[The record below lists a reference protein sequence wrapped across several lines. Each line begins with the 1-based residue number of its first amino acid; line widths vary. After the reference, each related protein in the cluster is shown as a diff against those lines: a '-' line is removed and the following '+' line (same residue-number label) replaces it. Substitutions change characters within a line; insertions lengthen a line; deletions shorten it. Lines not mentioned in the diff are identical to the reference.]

1 MSRSRQS
8 AKQAGARFE
17 RTIADWLANQ
27 LDDDRIDRL
36 ARRGNKDV
44 GDIGWVLRAGK
55 RVVIEAKDCARL
67 DLPAWTRE
75 AETER
80 GNADALAGVVVHKRR
95 GVGDPGQQWVTCTL
109 DQFIAIITGIHP
121 EETE

>member
-17 RTIADWLANQ
+17 RAVADWLADQ

-44 GDIGWVLRAGK
+44 GDIGWVLRNGQ

-80 GNADALAGVVVHKRR
+80 GNADALAGVVIHKRR

-109 DQFIAIITGIHP
+109 DQLLAIITGTRP